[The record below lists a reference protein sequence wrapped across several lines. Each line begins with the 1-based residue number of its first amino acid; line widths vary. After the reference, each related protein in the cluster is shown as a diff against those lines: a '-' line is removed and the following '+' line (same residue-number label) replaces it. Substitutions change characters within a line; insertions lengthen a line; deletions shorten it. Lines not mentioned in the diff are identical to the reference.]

1 MRLPRLRMLIP
12 DEAIEAEAWDRLHEV
27 YDPEIGIN
35 LVDLGLIYDL
45 NSDQGCVQLTM
56 TLTTPGCPMSDSM
69 PPAVQRVLEMIPG
82 VSEVRVDLVWDP
94 PWDPERIT
102 DEGKRELGWLD

>member
-1 MRLPRLRMLIP
+1 MELAKLGMLIT
-12 DEAIEAEAWDRLHEV
+12 DEAIETEAWDLLREV

-45 NSDQGCVQLTM
+45 SCEQGTVHVNM

-69 PPAVQRVLEMIPG
+69 PPAVQRALEPIPG
-82 VSEVRVDLVWDP
+82 VRTVSVDLIWDP
-94 PWDPERIT
+94 PWDPERISRQAR
-102 DEGKRELGWLD
+102 GELGWFD

>member
-1 MRLPRLRMLIP
+1 MTVVGTWMLIP
-12 DEAIEAEAWDRLHEV
+12 DDAIEAEAWDRLHDL

-35 LVDLGLIYDL
+35 LVDLGLIYAIT
-45 NSDQGCVQLTM
+45 SDHGKVYVAM

-69 PPAVQRVLEMIPG
+69 PPAVQRVMETIPG
-82 VSEVRVDLVWDP
+82 VEEVKVDLVWDP
-94 PWDPERIT
+94 PWNPERIT

>member
-1 MRLPRLRMLIP
+1 MTIPGPWMLIP
-12 DEAIEAEAWDRLHEV
+12 DEAIESEAWDWLYTV

-45 NSDQGCVQLTM
+45 TSDHGNVHVTM

-69 PPAVQRVLEMIPG
+69 PPGVQRVLEAIPG
-82 VSEVRVDLVWDP
+82 VNEVKVDLVWDP
-94 PWDPERIT
+94 PWNPDRIT
-102 DEGKRELGWLD
+102 DKGNHDLGWLN

>member
-1 MRLPRLRMLIP
+1 MDLATPSMLIT
-12 DEAIEAEAWDRLHEV
+12 DSAIEIEAWDLLHEV

-45 NSDQGCVQLTM
+45 SVTERTVGVTM
-56 TLTTPGCPMSDSM
+56 TLTTPGCPVSDSM
-69 PPAVQRVLEMIPG
+69 PDAVRRVMEAIPG
-82 VSEVRVDLVWDP
+82 VSDVTVDLVWEP

-102 DEGKRELGWLD
+102 EAGLRELGWLD

>member
-1 MRLPRLRMLIP
+1 MGMLSPWMLIS
-12 DEAIEAEAWDRLHEV
+12 DEAIEAEGWDRLHDV

-35 LVDLGLIYDL
+35 LVALGLIYDL
-45 NSDQGCVQLTM
+45 ASEQGKVQVTM

-69 PPAVQRVLEMIPG
+69 PPAVQRVLETIPG
-82 VSEVRVDLVWDP
+82 VREVQVDLLWDP
-94 PWDPERIT
+94 PWDPERMT